1 MNNNEN
7 PNTVQPTNNGVPTVT
22 PTVGPVPANPLP
34 TVVPTE
40 TVPTEIA
47 NSPVSDPRGVG
58 IDNKEFIH
66 PEAFD
71 KVNAPK
77 DDNSVVNEKLK
88 KVEVEYT
95 PPSNFKLGLMVVFF
109 VFLIAFVLFLP
120 EITSIINL
128 RFSKNNDDKWVKIT
142 DGSLNCYLN
151 TNTTNL
157 DKRHEYRF
165 NFKNNKLERLEYTVT
180 TKGDPTLDAKSLDK
194 LAGICKQL
202 SQDTESII
210 GVTVRCNYTEGK
222 LVETQSFDLKD
233 LDMAEV
239 RSSYAEAGGTNPEY
253 PYGQDM
259 DLIES
264 SLKASGY
271 DCKRES

>member
-7 PNTVQPTNNGVPTVT
+7 PNIVQPTNNGVPTVT
-22 PTVGPVPANPLP
+22 PMPEAALP
-34 TVVPTE
+34 TVIPT
-40 TVPTEIA
+40 TVPTEPTVTPID
-47 NSPVSDPRGVG
+47 DPRGVG

-71 KVNAPK
+71 KANAPK
-77 DDNSVVNEKLK
+77 DEGAVVNEKLK
-88 KVEVEYT
+88 KVEVEYK
-95 PPSNFKLGLMVVFF
+95 PPSNFKLGLMIVFF
-109 VFLIAFVLFLP
+109 IFLIAFVLFLP
-120 EITSIINL
+120 EITSFMDL
-128 RFSKNNDDKWVKIT
+128 RFSNNNDDKWEKIT
-142 DGSLNCYLN
+142 NGRLNCYLN

-157 DKRHEYRF
+157 DKRHEYTF
-165 NFKNNKLERLEYTVT
+165 SFKDNKLERLEYVVT
-180 TKGDPTLDAKSLDK
+180 TKGDPTLDAKTLDN
-194 LAGICKQL
+194 LAGVCKQL

-259 DLIES
+259 DIIES
-264 SLKASGY
+264 SLKVSGY

>member
-7 PNTVQPTNNGVPTVT
+7 PNTVQPVNNGVPTVT
-22 PTVGPVPANPLP
+22 PVEP

-40 TVPTEIA
+40 PVVPA
-47 NSPVSDPRGVG
+47 SDPRGVG
-58 IDNKEFIH
+58 IDNTAFIH

-71 KVNAPK
+71 KANAPK
-77 DDNSVVNEKLK
+77 DENAVVNEKLK

-95 PPSNFKLGLMVVFF
+95 PPSNFKIGLMIAFF
-109 VFLIAFVLFLP
+109 IFLIAFVLFLP

-128 RFSKNNDDKWVKIT
+128 RFSKDNEPKWEKIT
-142 DGSLNCYLN
+142 NGRLYCYLN

-157 DKRHEYRF
+157 DKRYEYSF
-165 NFKNNKLERLEYTVT
+165 SFSDNKLEKLEYTVT
-180 TKGDPTLDAKSLDK
+180 TKGDPTLDAKALDN

-202 SQDTESII
+202 SQDTEAIV
-210 GVTVRCNYTEGK
+210 GVTVRCKNMEGK
-222 LVETQSFDLKD
+222 LVETQSFELKD

-259 DLIES
+259 DIIES

-271 DCKRES
+271 DCNRES